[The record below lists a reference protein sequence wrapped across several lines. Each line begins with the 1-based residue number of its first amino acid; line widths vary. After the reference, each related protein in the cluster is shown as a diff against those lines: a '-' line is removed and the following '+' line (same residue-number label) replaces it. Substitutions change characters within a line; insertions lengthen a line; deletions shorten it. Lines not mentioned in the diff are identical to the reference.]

1 MAIIEEKIKKFKA
14 KSEVIKAQKMEDTAK
29 LDFTLAKIEALKRK
43 VYESQ
48 YEVVSLIKKVKTS
61 NNHQKLIAKPWNRP
75 TCSSWGGQRCQP
87 IFGDSSEALCTR
99 GPEVGN

>member
-14 KSEVIKAQKMEDTAK
+14 KSKVIKAQKMEDTAK
-29 LDFTLAKIEALKRK
+29 LDFALAKIEALKRK

-75 TCSSWGGQRCQP
+75 TCSSWGVRDANQFLDTQVKHYVQEAQR
-87 IFGDSSEALCTR
+87 
-99 GPEVGN
+99 